1 MTTGAAALCIR
12 VQLRCE
18 GLSTSCGRSINSIFF
33 KYNSGCLPDSH
44 SLQCDSRA
52 HGKINLMEPGSAPCS
67 ISRGDR
73 GELTFHGVSFRSAD
87 QVATTAYLSS
97 HTSSKRQPLYWLL
110 LIIISP
116 LTSGCQQVAAGRS

>member
-18 GLSTSCGRSINSIFF
+18 GLSTSSGRSVNSIFF
-33 KYNSGCLPDSH
+33 KYNTDVYRIPILYNAIRGHMVKLTSC
-44 SLQCDSRA
+44 SRVLRHA
-52 HGKINLMEPGSAPCS
+52 VFL
-67 ISRGDR
+67 RRDR
-73 GELTFHGVSFRSAD
+73 GELAFHGASFRSAD

-110 LIIISP
+110 VIIVSP
-116 LTSGCQQVAAGRS
+116 LTSGCQQVAARR